1 MLVYGGYDKWILNVY
16 TQYFFDR
23 VYSYQRLNGR
33 SGFTNEPHSGVN
45 VPTLDIP
52 LLDPEIMQLQ
62 ENIDPLQESA
72 CFGVD
77 IYLNTVRYVENLLE
91 AR

>member
-1 MLVYGGYDKWILNVY
+1 MDIECLYTIFLWQGILIPEIEWEE
-16 TQYFFDR
+16 
-23 VYSYQRLNGR
+23 

-62 ENIDPLQESA
+62 ENIDPLQESE